1 MVTTMAFILG
11 TLFGV
16 GTATAAFVTTIGVRK
31 R

>member
-1 MVTTMAFILG
+1 MITFAFVLG